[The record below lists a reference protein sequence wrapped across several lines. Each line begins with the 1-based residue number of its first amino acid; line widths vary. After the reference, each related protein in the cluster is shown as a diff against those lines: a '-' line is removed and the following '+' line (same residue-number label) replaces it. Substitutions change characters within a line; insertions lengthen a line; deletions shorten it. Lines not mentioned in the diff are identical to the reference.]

1 MRSYTSIEQS
11 KKLAEILPLESA
23 DMCYQYQKDRWVG
36 EPDYK
41 EYPQF
46 EIAMDKRDI
55 PCWSLQA
62 LLDEIPDEIMNEQ
75 EEDLKLHIDREDYSY
90 GLFYENLDTGDMFE
104 IETDYHDN
112 FIDTCVEMIMK
123 LYKLKLL

>member
-1 MRSYTSIEQS
+1 MMSYTDLNQS
-11 KKLAEILPLESA
+11 KILSKILLNEGA

-55 PCWSLQA
+55 PCWSLSA
-62 LLDEIPDEIMNEQ
+62 LLKYLSKIKPQVYTPILFPSESKWILQFAE
-75 EEDLKLHIDREDYSY
+75 Y
-90 GLFYENLDTGDMFE
+90 GHGNVCEVFC
-104 IETDYHDN
+104 DN
-112 FIDTCVEMIMK
+112 PIDTCVEMI
-123 LYKLKLL
+123 LKLHELKML